1 MSEGSGENVFV
12 VDGDRIITPP
22 VSASILSGI
31 TRHSAIT
38 LARDLGYTLEEQ
50 SISREQLYAA
60 DEIFMTGTAV
70 EITPVRKVDHM
81 VIGEGRRGPVT
92 TAMQDAFFGLFDGRT
107 KDQWG
112 WLEPL

>member
-1 MSEGSGENVFV
+1 V
-12 VDGDRIITPP
+12 
-22 VSASILSGI
+22 
-31 TRHSAIT
+31 
-38 LARDLGYTLEEQ
+38 EQ

-81 VIGEGRRGPVT
+81 IIGSGSRGPVT
-92 TAMQDAFFGLFDGRT
+92 QALQDAFFGLFDGRT
-107 KDQWG
+107 EDRWG